1 MATITDFTNTITRVT
16 AGGTG
21 SEALDK
27 FNTPLSQIEAHLNTL
42 ATRIANQSGKSALV
56 RKNVPMSSDVFIGA
70 LVYYNSEAGHSRFEP
85 AIARLLGE
93 PGDNGNSV
101 EAPSSR
107 VEGMVIAIDST
118 SDNNNNVTGTLLC
131 GGYWED
137 SVAVSNCTS
146 SGSAGVY
153 YLSPITAGRAVK
165 DTNGHLRQPVL
176 SYYGAGKFSLSL
188 FYLAHD
194 NHFHGSCILGDNW
207 VAVKSGIPEGATAPA
222 GATFWYNGSADSGYL
237 NIGELSARTTA
248 VFQDGILQ
256 TGGQF
261 VVQDGYLWCTTITT
275 PSKGKVAVFNTYPF
289 AYDSPVVRSVE
300 STNSAI
306 NISNR
311 NGLIQLTANEFITG
325 NISNN
330 AYAVSA
336 ISGNK
341 VLMTPVISG
350 LAAGPGIGIAK
361 TPDGV
366 ATISSTN
373 SFGMPLDAYG
383 IHHRQTNQTSDGRF
397 LYLTFP
403 AGRTS
408 ELVITYPVQGVEST
422 TKMRARVW
430 CVGVGSGASFSSSV
444 YWINT
449 NNWSTTSMPSI
460 PLGTLS
466 LSFNTSSGFAV
477 YAESS
482 EGVEIKGSGFLSAV
496 VQISSPPATD
506 IKMLRIGFKLDN
518 ISAVE
523 VNPTASYVQQMQ
535 QVVQTSVAVEA
546 IEAFTCI
553 KSVSGGVSVCKASS
567 VEDCN
572 QCIGIA
578 LTSAN
583 IEGSISYIVQ
593 GAMQSASFRF
603 TAGSPIYIGPD
614 GTLTQA
620 GPGGNEASRYIQRVG
635 TALSSSVVQVNIE
648 TATLKEG

>member
-1 MATITDFTNTITRVT
+1 MATITDFTNTITRIT

-118 SDNNNNVTGTLLC
+118 SDNHNNVTGTLLC

-153 YLSPITAGRAVK
+153 YLSPVTEGHAVK

-207 VAVKSGIPEGATAPA
+207 VAVKSGIPEGATAPE
-222 GATFWYNGSADSGYL
+222 GAVFWYDGSADSGYL

-248 VFQDGILQ
+248 VFQDGVLQ
-256 TGGQF
+256 TAGQF
-261 VVQDGYLWCTTITT
+261 VVQDGYLWCRANAT
-275 PSKGKVAVFNTYPF
+275 PSGGSVVVFNSYPF

-311 NGLIQLTANEFITG
+311 NGLIRLTANEFISGAVT
-325 NISNN
+325 NN

-341 VLMTPVISG
+341 VLMTPVISD
-350 LAAGPGIGIAK
+350 LSAGPGVGITKTQDGIA
-361 TPDGV
+361 TITATNNFGV
-366 ATISSTN
+366 
-373 SFGMPLDAYG
+373 PVDAYS

-397 LYLTFP
+397 LYITFP
-403 AGRTS
+403 SGRNS
-408 ELVITYPVQGVEST
+408 ELVINYPVQGIPST
-422 TKMRARVW
+422 TKLRVSVW
-430 CVGVGSGASFSSSV
+430 CVGVGTGASFNADV
-444 YWINT
+444 YWISLDGS
-449 NNWSTTSMPSI
+449 STKMPTEA
-460 PLGTLS
+460 LGSLP
-466 LSFNTSSGFAV
+466 LSFSAGPGVAA
-477 YAESS
+477 YAESGS
-482 EGVEIKGSGFLSAV
+482 SVEIAGSGLLSATV
-496 VQISSPPATD
+496 GITTSPSTD
-506 IKMLRIGFKLDN
+506 IKLLRIGFRLDV
-518 ISAVE
+518 ISAATV
-523 VNPTASYVQQMQ
+523 TTTTDLTKQIQ
-535 QVVQTSVAVEA
+535 QVVQTGVA
-546 IEAFTCI
+546 
-553 KSVSGGVSVCKASS
+553 KSSIVAYSCLKAVSGGVDVCQASKAA
-567 VEDCN
+567 DCN
-572 QCIGIA
+572 QCIGVA

-583 IEGSISYIVQ
+583 IGENVSYIMQGVVQ
-593 GAMQSASFRF
+593 GADFGF
-603 TAGSPIYIGPD
+603 TAGRAVYVGA
-614 GTLTQA
+614 GGNLTQT
-620 GPGGNEASRYIQRVG
+620 GPGSDPDSKFIQRIG
-635 TALSSSVVQVNIE
+635 TALSSGVVQVNIE
-648 TATLKEG
+648 TATLKGA